1 MMRSLNSPAQNW
13 QVALRVSLTQATTA
27 VRPPPALTISQWA
40 DECLQL
46 SAEDSAEPG
55 RFATD
60 RAPYQRGILDALS
73 EPGIHTVVV
82 MSSAQIGKTV
92 LLKAIIGYHVDQDP
106 APILMLQPTEAMAE
120 AFSKDRLAP
129 MIRDTPV
136 LRDKIADPRARDS
149 GNTILHKRFTGGH
162 LTLVGA
168 NSAAGLASRPIRVVL
183 CDEVDRYP
191 ASAGAEGDPVN
202 LAIKRAAT
210 FWNRRIVL
218 TSTPSIKG
226 VSRIE
231 RAFNLSDQRRYY
243 VPCPHCREFHPW
255 RWADLHFDSNNP
267 ALNPVM
273 ACPDC
278 GGIIEERHKPRLLAL
293 GEWRSD
299 NPTVRGV
306 AGFHLNELYSP
317 WRKWSEVVADFLA
330 AKGAAETLKVWV
342 NTSLGECWEEETE
355 KQDADSLLLR
365 RENYDATALPDGIL
379 YLTAGVDVQADRL
392 EVEIVGWRQDGQ
404 DVPAESWGVEYHAIP
419 GDPAKVEV
427 WDSLDAVLQST
438 WTTQSGRR
446 LRVMAVGV
454 DSGGHHTAQVYAY
467 CAARKGQYFY
477 ACKGV
482 DGPRPIWSGKKS
494 RSPKYKAE
502 LWLIGSDTGKDAWYS
517 RLKIAE
523 PGPGYCHFPLGYDR
537 HYFSM
542 LTAEQVR
549 TKYRKGRAVR
559 EWFLPAHRR
568 NEALDIRVLALAVLM
583 ARPVNWQALG
593 NTPLRPVATAAP
605 RAAQRDGGSSFVNR
619 PSGLPWTR

>member
-1 MMRSLNSPAQNW
+1 M
-13 QVALRVSLTQATTA
+13 A

-55 RFATD
+55 RFSTA

-231 RAFNLSDQRRYY
+231 RAFNFSDQRRYH
-243 VPCPHCREFHPW
+243 VPCPHCQAFNPW
-255 RWADLHFDSNNP
+255 RWADLHFDPVNP
-267 ALNPVM
+267 AVNPVM
-273 ACPDC
+273 ACPSC
-278 GGIIEERHKPRLLAL
+278 GGVIEERHKPRLLGT
-293 GEWRSD
+293 GEWRPD
-299 NPTVRGV
+299 HPTVRGV

-317 WRKWSEVVADFLA
+317 WRKWSEVIADFLA
-330 AKGAAETLKVWV
+330 AKGNPETLKVWV
-342 NTSLGECWEEETE
+342 NTSLGEPWEEETE
-355 KQDADSLLLR
+355 KQDADSLLSR

-379 YLTAGVDVQADRL
+379 YLTAGVDVQSDRL
-392 EVEIVGWRQDGQ
+392 EVEVVGWRQDGQ
-404 DVPAESWGVEYHAIP
+404 DVPPESWGVAYRVIP

-427 WDSLDAVLQST
+427 WDSLDTVLQST
-438 WTTQSGRR
+438 WTTQAGRR

-467 CAARKGQYFY
+467 CAARKGQHFY
-477 ACKGV
+477 ACKGI

-502 LWLIGSDTGKDAWYS
+502 LWLVGSDTGKDAWYS

-523 PGPGYCHFPLGYDR
+523 PGPGYCHFPLSYDR
-537 HYFSM
+537 HYFAM

-549 TKYRKGRAVR
+549 TKYRKGRALR
-559 EWFLPAHRR
+559 EWFLPSGRR
-568 NEALDIRVLALAVLM
+568 NEALDIRVLALAALL
-583 ARPVNWQALG
+583 ARPVDWRALG
-593 NTPLRPVATAAP
+593 NTPIRPAATPAP
-605 RAAQRDGGSSFVNR
+605 RAAPRSGGSFINR

>member
-1 MMRSLNSPAQNW
+1 M
-13 QVALRVSLTQATTA
+13 A

-55 RFATD
+55 RFSTA

-149 GNTILHKRFTGGH
+149 GNTILHKRFAGGH

-231 RAFNLSDQRRYY
+231 RAFNFSDQRRYH
-243 VPCPHCREFHPW
+243 VPCPHCQAFNPW
-255 RWADLHFDSNNP
+255 RWADLHFDPVNP
-267 ALNPVM
+267 AVNPVL
-273 ACPDC
+273 ACPSC
-278 GGIIEERHKPRLLAL
+278 GGVIEERYKPRLLGT
-293 GEWRSD
+293 GEWRPD

-317 WRKWSEVVADFLA
+317 WRKWSEVIADFLA
-330 AKGAAETLKVWV
+330 AKGNPETLKVWV

-355 KQDADSLLLR
+355 KQDADSLLSR

-392 EVEIVGWRQDGQ
+392 EVEVVGWRQDGQ
-404 DVPAESWGVEYHAIP
+404 DVPPESWGVAYRVIP

-427 WDSLDAVLQST
+427 WDSLDTVLQST
-438 WTTQSGRR
+438 WTTQAGRR

-467 CAARKGQYFY
+467 CAARKGQHFY

-482 DGPRPIWSGKKS
+482 DGPRPVWSGKKS

-523 PGPGYCHFPLGYDR
+523 PGPGYCHFPLSYDR
-537 HYFSM
+537 HYFAM

-559 EWFLPAHRR
+559 EWFLPSGRR
-568 NEALDIRVLALAVLM
+568 NEALDIRVLALAALL
-583 ARPVNWQALG
+583 ARPVDWRALG
-593 NTPLRPVATAAP
+593 NTPIRPAATPAP
-605 RAAQRDGGSSFVNR
+605 RAAPRSGGSFINR
-619 PSGLPWTR
+619 PSGLPWIR